1 MVRKDPEIE
10 HSVGYNKHYYELFGE
25 ITDLILT
32 ALIKGTKNSLNN
44 HFSKWWKYLIMHL
57 GHLFFVVHRNLEPE
71 EMNTSK
77 FYYYEENQ
85 FITNEEKQQAIQ
97 QWPLCRQIVL

>member
-10 HSVGYNKHYYELFGE
+10 HSVGYKKHYYELFGE

-44 HFSKWWKYLIMHL
+44 HFSKW
-57 GHLFFVVHRNLEPE
+57 
-71 EMNTSK
+71 
-77 FYYYEENQ
+77 
-85 FITNEEKQQAIQ
+85 
-97 QWPLCRQIVL
+97 